1 MNKTFLI
8 IRREYLSRVL
18 KRSFI
23 LMTILTPVIFAGIYA
38 IGIYFM
44 LKPGEEKVIR
54 VHDQSGLFENKFPN
68 TSSITFEYT
77 SSDIEESKNAV
88 KDGTFSGALW
98 IPDLDLKNP
107 EGIILYSSEAL
118 GIGIESS
125 IKRTIK
131 NEIENIKLDSAGID
145 KSVLDSIKT
154 KVSLQA
160 INLSGDEEKES
171 NSALASGI
179 GMFSGFLIYIFLF
192 IYGAQVMR
200 GVMEEKTSRVVEI
213 IISSVK
219 PMQLMTG
226 KILGIAAVG
235 LTQFTIWVVL
245 TVFLWTAVTPLVV
258 GDTLNKEQMAKI
270 ENVQAGSNPNESA
283 EMIANINSAINK
295 MNIPLILGLF
305 VFYFLGGYLFY
316 AAFFA
321 MVGAAV
327 DSEADS
333 QQFML
338 PIMMPIIFAFIMYG
352 AVINDPNG
360 SVAFWLSMIP
370 FTSPIIMM
378 IRVPFEI
385 PGWQIALSMLLM
397 IGGFIFTTWMAG
409 RVYRVGILMHG
420 TKVNY
425 KTLAKWFMMKN

>member
-1 MNKTFLI
+1 M
-8 IRREYLSRVL
+8 
-18 KRSFI
+18 
-23 LMTILTPVIFAGIYA
+23 
-38 IGIYFM
+38 
-44 LKPGEEKVIR
+44 
-54 VHDQSGLFENKFPN
+54 N
-68 TSSITFEYT
+68 TSSITYEFVT
-77 SSDIEESKNAV
+77 SDIEELKKAV
-88 KDGTFSGALW
+88 EDGTLPGALL
-98 IPDLDLKNP
+98 IPKLDTLDNP
-107 EGIILYSSEAL
+107 EGIKLYYKEAL
-118 GIGIESS
+118 GIGVENS

-131 NEIENIKLDSAGID
+131 NEIENIKLTKSGID

-160 INLSGDEEKES
+160 LNLSGDEEKES

-192 IYGAQVMR
+192 VYGAQVMR

-235 LTQFTIWVVL
+235 LTQFIIWVVL
-245 TVFLWTAVTPLVV
+245 TVFLWTAVTPLVF
-258 GDTLNKEQMAKI
+258 GDTLNQEQMEKI
-270 ENVQAGSNPNESA
+270 ESVQAGSNINESA
-283 EMIANINSAINK
+283 EMIANINSAIDK
-295 MNIPLILGLF
+295 INIPLILGLF

-327 DSEADS
+327 DSEADT

-338 PIMMPIIFAFIMYG
+338 PIMMPIIFSFMMYG

-360 SVAFWLSMIP
+360 AAAFWLSMIP

-385 PGWQIALSMLLM
+385 PGWQIVLSMLLM
-397 IGGFIFTTWMAG
+397 IGGFILTTWMAG

>member
-8 IRREYLSRVL
+8 IRREYVSRVQ

-38 IGIYFM
+38 IGIYFAI
-44 LKPGEEKVIR
+44 KPGKEKIIQV
-54 VHDQSGLFENKFPN
+54 VDESGLFENKFSN

-77 SSDIEESKNAV
+77 SSNIEESKNAV
-88 KDGTFSGALW
+88 KDGTFSGALL
-98 IPDLDLKNP
+98 IPDLDLEKP

-118 GIGIESS
+118 GIGIENA

-131 NEIENIKLDSAGID
+131 NEIENIKLANAGID
-145 KSVLDSIKT
+145 KSVLESIKT
-154 KVSLQA
+154 NVALQA
-160 INLSGDEEKES
+160 LNFSGDEEKES

-179 GMFSGFLIYIFLF
+179 GIFSGTLIYIFLF
-192 IYGAQVMR
+192 VYGAQVMR
-200 GVMEEKTSRVVEI
+200 GVMQEKTSRVVEI

-219 PMQLMTG
+219 PIQLMTG

-235 LTQFTIWVVL
+235 LTQFIIWVVI
-245 TVFLWTAVTPLVV
+245 TVFLWTVITPLVV
-258 GDTLNKEQMAKI
+258 GDTFDKDQIAKI
-270 ENVQAGSNPNESA
+270 ENVQAGTNPDEGA
-283 EMIANINSAINK
+283 EMIANINSAMDKI
-295 MNIPLILGLF
+295 NIPLILGLF

-321 MVGAAV
+321 MIGAAV
-327 DSEADS
+327 DSEADT

-338 PIMMPIIFAFIMYG
+338 PIMMPIIFSFIMYG

-360 SVAFWLSMIP
+360 EIAFWLSMIP

-378 IRVPFEI
+378 IRIPFEI
-385 PGWQIALSMLLM
+385 PGWQIVLSMLFM